1 MDFKELLLGKPG
13 QIQGVSPYSPEA
25 LQDMS
30 KLRRS
35 GLDILANPSAGFEP
49 IAQQARTRFGQQ
61 TVPMLAERFLGSGQN
76 LASSGLTQQLGQAGA
91 GLEEALAAMQSQ
103 YGLQN
108 RSQALQALSMGL
120 QPQYQF
126 FQTPEQQGLFA
137 QLLPMAIQAGLGY
150 LTGGASGAMMGG
162 LKGMSGGTEFGNRLS
177 NIQNE
182 LTSQKYAS
190 KPIFNSSGGVQGLY
204 NPIFSSGFTSPA
216 ITAGTV
222 FNNPSIF

>member
-1 MDFKELLLGKPG
+1 MDYKELLLGKPG

-30 KLRRS
+30 RLRQT
-35 GLDILANPSAGFEP
+35 GFDILANPSAGFQP

-91 GLEEALAAMQSQ
+91 GLEEALAAMQAQ

-126 FQTPEQQGLFA
+126 FQTPEQQGLVGS
-137 QLLPMAIQAGLGY
+137 LLPMALQAGLGY
-150 LTGGASGAMMGG
+150 LTGGG
-162 LKGMSGGTEFGNRLS
+162 LGSVMSGIGSLFGKSTQPQGSSVPVGFPSRLGNQLS
-177 NIQNE
+177 AMN
-182 LTSQKYAS
+182 Y
-190 KPIFNSSGGVQGLY
+190 GGVQGLY
-204 NPIFSSGFTSPA
+204 NPSFMSQGST
-216 ITAGTV
+216 
-222 FNNPSIF
+222 NPLF